1 MKNKYII
8 ILLTFILS
16 LVSFTLTKGE
26 EFNFNTTELQITEN
40 GNIIKGINGGEVTTR
55 NNEIII
61 TANNFKYNKLTTLL
75 EAEGNV
81 KVIDKIKDII
91 IEANEIFYIKN
102 EEKIFSIGKTNIKV
116 DNKYD
121 IDGKDLTLLRN
132 ENKLSSNEKA
142 IITNNNSDFYELEK
156 FEYSINEEI
165 LKGEQIKVTEYQKNN
180 ETNQYFFQKGFF
192 NLKTNKFLGKD
203 VNIIFQ
209 KLLFDD
215 IENDPRG
222 SGVAGYGDKLNT
234 YIDNAVFTSCK
245 KTDKCP
251 PWKMRAKNIQHDRVK
266 KQIIYKNA
274 WLDIYDFPVVYFPK
288 FFHPDPS
295 VKRQSGLIR
304 PEIGDHTTLGDSIYL
319 PYFFVISDDKDMT
332 IKPRLFN
339 NDITV
344 LQSEYRQKTKN
355 SVNVIDASITNGH
368 NSSENDAGG
377 TRSHF
382 FANSKIDLDLK
393 TFLQSDLEI
402 NFEKVSNDTYLKL
415 FDFMR
420 SPLLTGKDNQTL
432 ESSIKLDLQHE
443 SYDLTTSIE
452 MYETLGGGSNSDR
465 YYYVLPSFNFTK
477 IFDLENFD
485 GTFDF
490 NSSGNNSLSQT
501 NVASTTVNNNLMYT
515 TYDSFFNNGIK
526 KNFEFLL
533 KNINAL
539 GKNSTDYKSSPQ
551 SELISTYNYN
561 ISLPLKKDNE
571 NYINRLT
578 PKLSFKVTPHDMKNN
593 STTNRKIN
601 VDNIFS
607 LDRLA
612 LGNTLETGE
621 SFTLGIDFTKDKIN
635 NLILD
640 EDKLTEI
647 ERYFDF
653 KLATVLK
660 FSEEKN
666 IPTISTLNKKNS
678 NIFGQTNFYPNKNTS
693 INYNFSLTDSLDRF
707 ESNSFGL
714 AFEFDNFSTTFNYLE
729 ESGIMGNSNIVSNS
743 TTYNFNEYNSLS
755 FDTRRNR
762 EINLTEYYD
771 LVYEYKNDCLVAEVK
786 YRKDYYDSADIK
798 PKEELFFSI
807 TIVPFYTYSPDKMI
821 LNKDRID

>member
-382 FANSKIDLDLK
+382 FANSKVDLDLK

>member
-1 MKNKYII
+1 M
-8 ILLTFILS
+8 
-16 LVSFTLTKGE
+16 
-26 EFNFNTTELQITEN
+26 
-40 GNIIKGINGGEVTTR
+40 
-55 NNEIII
+55 
-61 TANNFKYNKLTTLL
+61 
-75 EAEGNV
+75 
-81 KVIDKIKDII
+81 
-91 IEANEIFYIKN
+91 
-102 EEKIFSIGKTNIKV
+102 
-116 DNKYD
+116 
-121 IDGKDLTLLRN
+121 
-132 ENKLSSNEKA
+132 
-142 IITNNNSDFYELEK
+142 
-156 FEYSINEEI
+156 
-165 LKGEQIKVTEYQKNN
+165 
-180 ETNQYFFQKGFF
+180 
-192 NLKTNKFLGKD
+192 
-203 VNIIFQ
+203 
-209 KLLFDD
+209 LFDD

-319 PYFFVISDDKDMT
+319 PYFIVISDDKDMT

-355 SVNVIDASITNGH
+355 STNVIDASITNGH

-377 TRSHF
+377 NRSHF

-420 SPLLTGKDNQTL
+420 SPLLTGKDNKTL

-443 SYDLTTSIE
+443 SYDLTTSFE

-465 YYYVLPSFNFTK
+465 YYYVLPSFGFTK

-490 NSSGNNSLSQT
+490 YSSGNNSLSQT
-501 NVASTTVNNNLMYT
+501 NVASTTVNNNLQFTSYST
-515 TYDSFFNNGIK
+515 FFNNGIK

-578 PKLSFKVTPHDMKNN
+578 PKLSFKVNP
-593 STTNRKIN
+593 
-601 VDNIFS
+601 
-607 LDRLA
+607 
-612 LGNTLETGE
+612 
-621 SFTLGIDFTKDKIN
+621 
-635 NLILD
+635 
-640 EDKLTEI
+640 
-647 ERYFDF
+647 
-653 KLATVLK
+653 
-660 FSEEKN
+660 
-666 IPTISTLNKKNS
+666 
-678 NIFGQTNFYPNKNTS
+678 
-693 INYNFSLTDSLDRF
+693 
-707 ESNSFGL
+707 
-714 AFEFDNFSTTFNYLE
+714 
-729 ESGIMGNSNIVSNS
+729 
-743 TTYNFNEYNSLS
+743 
-755 FDTRRNR
+755 
-762 EINLTEYYD
+762 
-771 LVYEYKNDCLVAEVK
+771 
-786 YRKDYYDSADIK
+786 
-798 PKEELFFSI
+798 
-807 TIVPFYTYSPDKMI
+807 MI
-821 LNKDRID
+821 

>member
-432 ESSIKLDLQHE
+432 ESSVKLDLQHE

>member
-8 ILLTFILS
+8 ILLTFVLS

-165 LKGEQIKVTEYQKNN
+165 LKGEQIKVTEYQTNN

-319 PYFFVISDDKDMT
+319 PYFIVISDDKDMT

-355 SVNVIDASITNGH
+355 SVNVIDASITKGH

-377 TRSHF
+377 NRSHF

-420 SPLLTGKDNQTL
+420 SPLLTGKDNKTL

-443 SYDLTTSIE
+443 SYDLTTSFE

-465 YYYVLPSFNFTK
+465 YYYILPSFGFTK

-490 NSSGNNSLSQT
+490 YSSGNNSLSQT
-501 NVASTTVNNNLMYT
+501 NVASTTVNNNLLYT

-571 NYINRLT
+571 NYINRFT

-612 LGNTLETGE
+612 LENTLETGE
-621 SFTLGIDFTKDKIN
+621 SFTLGIDFAKDKIN

-640 EDKLTEI
+640 KDKLTEI

>member
-1 MKNKYII
+1 
-8 ILLTFILS
+8 
-16 LVSFTLTKGE
+16 
-26 EFNFNTTELQITEN
+26 
-40 GNIIKGINGGEVTTR
+40 
-55 NNEIII
+55 
-61 TANNFKYNKLTTLL
+61 
-75 EAEGNV
+75 
-81 KVIDKIKDII
+81 
-91 IEANEIFYIKN
+91 
-102 EEKIFSIGKTNIKV
+102 
-116 DNKYD
+116 
-121 IDGKDLTLLRN
+121 
-132 ENKLSSNEKA
+132 
-142 IITNNNSDFYELEK
+142 
-156 FEYSINEEI
+156 
-165 LKGEQIKVTEYQKNN
+165 
-180 ETNQYFFQKGFF
+180 
-192 NLKTNKFLGKD
+192 
-203 VNIIFQ
+203 
-209 KLLFDD
+209 
-215 IENDPRG
+215 
-222 SGVAGYGDKLNT
+222 
-234 YIDNAVFTSCK
+234 
-245 KTDKCP
+245 
-251 PWKMRAKNIQHDRVK
+251 
-266 KQIIYKNA
+266 
-274 WLDIYDFPVVYFPK
+274 
-288 FFHPDPS
+288 
-295 VKRQSGLIR
+295 
-304 PEIGDHTTLGDSIYL
+304 
-319 PYFFVISDDKDMT
+319 
-332 IKPRLFN
+332 
-339 NDITV
+339 
-344 LQSEYRQKTKN
+344 
-355 SVNVIDASITNGH
+355 VNVIDASITNGH

-501 NVASTTVNNNLMYT
+501 NVASTTVNNDLTYT
-515 TYDSFFNNGIK
+515 AYDSFFNNGIK

-571 NYINRLT
+571 NYINILT

-660 FSEEKN
+660 
-666 IPTISTLNKKNS
+666 LVRKK
-678 NIFGQTNFYPNKNTS
+678 I
-693 INYNFSLTDSLDRF
+693 
-707 ESNSFGL
+707 
-714 AFEFDNFSTTFNYLE
+714 YLQ
-729 ESGIMGNSNIVSNS
+729 
-743 TTYNFNEYNSLS
+743 
-755 FDTRRNR
+755 
-762 EINLTEYYD
+762 
-771 LVYEYKNDCLVAEVK
+771 LVL
-786 YRKDYYDSADIK
+786 
-798 PKEELFFSI
+798 
-807 TIVPFYTYSPDKMI
+807 
-821 LNKDRID
+821 

>member
-1 MKNKYII
+1 
-8 ILLTFILS
+8 
-16 LVSFTLTKGE
+16 
-26 EFNFNTTELQITEN
+26 
-40 GNIIKGINGGEVTTR
+40 
-55 NNEIII
+55 
-61 TANNFKYNKLTTLL
+61 
-75 EAEGNV
+75 
-81 KVIDKIKDII
+81 
-91 IEANEIFYIKN
+91 
-102 EEKIFSIGKTNIKV
+102 
-116 DNKYD
+116 
-121 IDGKDLTLLRN
+121 
-132 ENKLSSNEKA
+132 
-142 IITNNNSDFYELEK
+142 
-156 FEYSINEEI
+156 
-165 LKGEQIKVTEYQKNN
+165 
-180 ETNQYFFQKGFF
+180 
-192 NLKTNKFLGKD
+192 
-203 VNIIFQ
+203 
-209 KLLFDD
+209 
-215 IENDPRG
+215 
-222 SGVAGYGDKLNT
+222 
-234 YIDNAVFTSCK
+234 
-245 KTDKCP
+245 
-251 PWKMRAKNIQHDRVK
+251 
-266 KQIIYKNA
+266 
-274 WLDIYDFPVVYFPK
+274 
-288 FFHPDPS
+288 
-295 VKRQSGLIR
+295 
-304 PEIGDHTTLGDSIYL
+304 
-319 PYFFVISDDKDMT
+319 
-332 IKPRLFN
+332 
-339 NDITV
+339 
-344 LQSEYRQKTKN
+344 
-355 SVNVIDASITNGH
+355 
-368 NSSENDAGG
+368 
-377 TRSHF
+377 
-382 FANSKIDLDLK
+382 
-393 TFLQSDLEI
+393 
-402 NFEKVSNDTYLKL
+402 
-415 FDFMR
+415 MR

-660 FSEEKN
+660 FSEEK
-666 IPTISTLNKKNS
+666 K
-678 NIFGQTNFYPNKNTS
+678 Y
-693 INYNFSLTDSLDRF
+693 
-707 ESNSFGL
+707 
-714 AFEFDNFSTTFNYLE
+714 
-729 ESGIMGNSNIVSNS
+729 
-743 TTYNFNEYNSLS
+743 TYN
-755 FDTRRNR
+755 
-762 EINLTEYYD
+762 
-771 LVYEYKNDCLVAEVK
+771 
-786 YRKDYYDSADIK
+786 
-798 PKEELFFSI
+798 
-807 TIVPFYTYSPDKMI
+807 
-821 LNKDRID
+821 

>member
-666 IPTISTLNKKNS
+666 IPTISTLNKKILIYLDKQ
-678 NIFGQTNFYPNKNTS
+678 IFTP
-693 INYNFSLTDSLDRF
+693 
-707 ESNSFGL
+707 
-714 AFEFDNFSTTFNYLE
+714 
-729 ESGIMGNSNIVSNS
+729 
-743 TTYNFNEYNSLS
+743 
-755 FDTRRNR
+755 
-762 EINLTEYYD
+762 
-771 LVYEYKNDCLVAEVK
+771 
-786 YRKDYYDSADIK
+786 IK
-798 PKEELFFSI
+798 
-807 TIVPFYTYSPDKMI
+807 THQ
-821 LNKDRID
+821 

>member
-8 ILLTFILS
+8 ILLTFVLS

-81 KVIDKIKDII
+81 RVIDKIKDII

-165 LKGEQIKVTEYQKNN
+165 LKGEQIKVTEYQTNN

-319 PYFFVISDDKDMT
+319 PYFIVISDDKDMT

-420 SPLLTGKDNQTL
+420 SPLLTGKDNKTL

-443 SYDLTTSIE
+443 SYDLTTSFE

-465 YYYVLPSFNFTK
+465 YYYVLPSFGFTK

-490 NSSGNNSLSQT
+490 YSSGNNSLSQT

-515 TYDSFFNNGIK
+515 AYDSFFNNGIK

-612 LGNTLETGE
+612 LENTLETGE

-660 FSEEKN
+660 FNEEKN

-771 LVYEYKNDCLVAEVK
+771 LVYEYKNDCLVAGVK
-786 YRKDYYDSADIK
+786 YRKDYYNSADIK

>member
-8 ILLTFILS
+8 ILLTFVLS

-165 LKGEQIKVTEYQKNN
+165 LKGEQIKVTEYQTNN

-319 PYFFVISDDKDMT
+319 PYFIVISDDKDMT

-355 SVNVIDASITNGH
+355 STNVIDASITNGH

-377 TRSHF
+377 NRSHF

-420 SPLLTGKDNQTL
+420 SPLLTGKDNKTL

-443 SYDLTTSIE
+443 SYDLTTSFE
-452 MYETLGGGSNSDR
+452 MYETLGAGSNSDR
-465 YYYVLPSFNFTK
+465 YYYILPSFGFTK

-490 NSSGNNSLSQT
+490 YSFGNNSLSQT
-501 NVASTTVNNNLMYT
+501 NVTSTAVNNNLMYT
-515 TYDSFFNNGIK
+515 AYDSFFNNGIK

-786 YRKDYYDSADIK
+786 YRKDYYNSADIK

>member
-251 PWKMRAKNIQHDRVK
+251 PWKMRAKNIQHNRVK

>member
-319 PYFFVISDDKDMT
+319 PYFIVISDDKDMT

>member
-8 ILLTFILS
+8 ILLTFVLS

-319 PYFFVISDDKDMT
+319 PYFIVISDDKDMT

-355 SVNVIDASITNGH
+355 STNVIDASITNGH

-377 TRSHF
+377 NRSHF

-443 SYDLTTSIE
+443 SYDLTTSFE

-465 YYYVLPSFNFTK
+465 YYYVLPSFGFTK

-490 NSSGNNSLSQT
+490 YSSGNNSLSQT

-515 TYDSFFNNGIK
+515 AYDSFFNNGIK

-571 NYINRLT
+571 NYINRFT

-786 YRKDYYDSADIK
+786 YRKDYYNSADIK